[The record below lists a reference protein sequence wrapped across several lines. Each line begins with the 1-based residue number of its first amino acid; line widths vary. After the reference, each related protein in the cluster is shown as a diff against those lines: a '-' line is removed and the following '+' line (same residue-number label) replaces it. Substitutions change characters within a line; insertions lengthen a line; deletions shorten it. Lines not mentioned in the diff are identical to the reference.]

1 MFERM
6 LSTKKKCYFCRHFK
20 NEIIIL
26 YMDFTGK
33 ITHVLPQRSGTS
45 ASGNNWTVQEYVIED
60 SVTSQYPRR
69 MCFSVFGADKIAQF
83 NIQVGQDLTVSFD
96 IDAREY
102 QGRWFNSI
110 RAWRVTPAVQAAPGV
125 MPAAPYGA
133 EVPPVAP
140 VASAPAAPAAAPLAS
155 DESSD
160 LPF

>member
-33 ITHVLPQRSGTS
+33 IIAVLPEKTGVS
-45 ASGNNWTVQEYVIED
+45 AKGEWKVQEFVIED
-60 SVTSQYPRR
+60 SASSQYPRR
-69 MCFSVFGADKIAQF
+69 MCFSVFGADKLAQF

-110 RAWRVTPAVQAAPGV
+110 RAWRVAPAVQAAPGV
-125 MPAAPYGA
+125 MPAAAYGA

-140 VASAPAAPAAAPLAS
+140 VASAPAASAAAPLAS

>member
-1 MFERM
+1 M
-6 LSTKKKCYFCRHFK
+6 
-20 NEIIIL
+20 IQ
-26 YMDFTGK
+26 K
-33 ITHVLPQRSGTS
+33 IVRDVFFLGQK
-45 ASGNNWTVQEYVIED
+45 
-60 SVTSQYPRR
+60 SVPAQPR
-69 MCFSVFGADKIAQF
+69 D
-83 NIQVGQDLTVSFD
+83 IQVGQDLTVSFD

-125 MPAAPYGA
+125 MPAAAYGA